1 MTNPNPLTR
10 YELKAAA
17 YFAVGVT
24 SEGSIGGRD
33 VSNRLS
39 FAGHVTAEGLMQP
52 VGNSGYSFGTLQIDL
67 GAHPAVAKQLL
78 DQYQQW
84 TLSQPDR
91 ATLHLDDAAYD
102 ATLHALQRNGRA
114 MRAAHAHDIDRAG
127 INRFLAS
134 DTGRGFVHGLD
145 RQHAES
151 ITHVDAV
158 ARNGDGA
165 LERLQRTALYRDATT
180 DDQARLAALFM
191 KLENQAG
198 TQFSP
203 RLLGRI
209 EHGELGSASAVKRA
223 IDGVLP
229 NQANGDPDYVQSGA
243 DNTLRGIALFNTLR
257 SARSDN
263 PLVAAWASVLADPLA
278 GSLQAHA
285 HPAGDPARGAKYDT
299 IRSLFLTPE
308 ASQRLVHALD
318 NGVQLA
324 EGDPAPHHGRRRPG
338 FFVSG
343 RDFVHWNAN
352 GQGVAC
358 IGGQW
363 RHVDPDHLRKTVQRD
378 GRVEL
383 TLVEN
388 GRTTELMHVQAH
400 PPAHGRPEEHPH
412 RPEHAPSRQPHSAN
426 AHPHSAPPAAPAP
439 HHHSS
444 SLQPDA
450 VRDAQAALAHLGY
463 TGRDGRLL
471 AVDGGLGAN
480 SNHALTQFQ
489 RDHGLPVTGRLD
501 SDTHAR
507 LAAAERTLASTTHPA
522 NALFRQALTAGE
534 ELDRRM
540 GIPGGPHTVALAGV
554 AAAEAARAGLTRIDR
569 VEIGADRAH
578 VQAVQFVGGVD
589 QWATNRTS
597 GAIDVGQAVRQP
609 LEVSSQQAE
618 HALRDRQSVEQR
630 IAQER
635 APMRAPVL

>member
-1 MTNPNPLTR
+1 VTNPNPLTHN
-10 YELKAAA
+10 ELKAAA

-39 FAGHVTAEGLMQP
+39 FAGHVTAAGLMQP

-67 GAHPAVAKQLL
+67 GAHPDVARQLL

-91 ATLHLDDAAYD
+91 AALHLDDVAYGAA
-102 ATLHALQRNGRA
+102 LHSLQRNGRA

-134 DTGRGFVHGLD
+134 DVGRGFVHGLD

-158 ARNGDGA
+158 ARNGDSA

-198 TQFSP
+198 TLFAP
-203 RLLGRI
+203 ALLGRI
-209 EHGELGSASAVKRA
+209 EHGELASASAVKRA
-223 IDGVLP
+223 VDGMLP

-243 DNTLRGIALFNTLR
+243 DNTLRGVALFNTLR

-263 PLVAAWASVLADPLA
+263 PVAAAWASVLADPLA
-278 GSLQAHA
+278 GSLKAHE
-285 HPAGDPARGAKYDT
+285 HRAGDPARGAKYDT

-318 NGVQLA
+318 DGAQLA
-324 EGDPAPHHGRRRPG
+324 EGDPALHHGRRRPG

-343 RDFVHWNAN
+343 HDFVHWNTN

-358 IGGQW
+358 IGGRW
-363 RHVDPDHLRKTVQRD
+363 RQVDADHLRRTVQRD
-378 GRVEL
+378 GSVEL
-383 TLVEN
+383 ALVEN
-388 GRTTELMHVQAH
+388 GRTTELVHVH
-400 PPAHGRPEEHPH
+400 PHAPRHDRPEGQPQ
-412 RPEHAPSRQPHSAN
+412 RPEHASPRHPESGS
-426 AHPHSAPPAAPAP
+426 AHPHAEPHPEAAPRER
-439 HHHSS
+439 SS
-444 SLQPDA
+444 SLQPNA
-450 VRDAQAALAHLGY
+450 VRDAQSALAHLGY

-471 AVDGGLGAN
+471 EVDGGIGAN
-480 SNHALTQFQ
+480 SRHALKQFQ

-501 SDTHAR
+501 DDTQSR
-507 LAAAERTLASTTHPA
+507 LASAERTLASTAHPA
-522 NALFRQALTAGE
+522 NALFRQALTAVE
-534 ELDRRM
+534 DLDRRM

-554 AAAEAARAGLTRIDR
+554 AAVEAARAGLKHIDR
-569 VEIGADRAH
+569 VELGADRAH

-589 QWATNRTS
+589 QWVTNRTS
-597 GAIDVGQAVRQP
+597 GAIEVAQAVRQP
-609 LEVSSQQAE
+609 LEVSSQRAE
-618 HALRDRQSVEQR
+618 HALLDRQAVERR
-630 IAQER
+630 IAEER